1 MSRHQIACAAM
12 SLLLASC
19 AVGPDYQRPETA
31 TQATFKE
38 GGNWKIATPNDDTNR
53 GKWWEAF
60 GDRELN
66 LLVEQIDI
74 NNQNLKLAEAKY
86 RQAQALG
93 ASARSSFFPT
103 MSASASQTR
112 SQSAS
117 GRTSSN
123 SSSNTSTGAASGAS
137 SSISTIHNLSATFS
151 WELDLWG
158 RIRRQVEA
166 NDASIQA
173 SAADLE
179 SARLSA
185 QSELASN
192 YFQLRVSD
200 AQKQLLNNTVAA
212 YAKSLELTKNR
223 YNVGVAGRVDVA
235 QAETQL
241 KSAEA
246 QALDLGVQRAQL
258 EHAIALL
265 VGKAPGNFTLA
276 ESKWNV
282 AVPSI
287 PISLPS
293 SLLERRADIASA
305 ERRAAAANAQIGVA
319 KAAYYPTLS
328 LTGSGGY
335 SSSTLSDWIS
345 APNRFWSLGPSLATT
360 ILDFGKRY
368 AASDQAI
375 AVYDQNVA
383 TYRQT
388 VLQAFQDVEDNL
400 AALRIL
406 EAEAK
411 VQDEAVRTARE
422 SVALTVNQYKAGT
435 VSYLN
440 VVSVQTA
447 QLANERTAMALM
459 GRQLT
464 ASVALIK
471 ALGGGW
477 NSAAAAKP
485 L

>member
-1 MSRHQIACAAM
+1 MSRHQISFAVM

-19 AVGPDYQRPETA
+19 AVGPDYQRPEAA

-38 GGNWKIATPNDDTNR
+38 AGNWKIATPNDETNR

-66 LLVEQIDI
+66 ALVEQVDI
-74 NNQNLKLAEAKY
+74 NNQNLKVAEAKY

-103 MSASASQTR
+103 VSASASGTR
-112 SQSAS
+112 SKSAS

-123 SSSNTSTGAASGAS
+123 TSSGAASGAS
-137 SSISTIHNLSATFS
+137 SSISTSHNLSASFS
-151 WELDLWG
+151 WEFDLWG
-158 RIRRQVEA
+158 RIRRQVES

-200 AQKQLLNNTVAA
+200 AQKQLLNDTVAA

-265 VGKAPGNFTLA
+265 IGKAPGNFTLA

-287 PISLPS
+287 PLALPA
-293 SLLERRADIASA
+293 SLLERRPDIASA

-319 KAAYYPTLS
+319 RAAYYPTLS

-360 ILDFGKRY
+360 LLDFGKRG

-411 VQDEAVRTARE
+411 VQDEAVRAARE
-422 SVALTVNQYKAGT
+422 SVALTLNQYKAGT

-447 QLANERTAMALM
+447 QLANERSAMTLM

-477 NSAAAAKP
+477 NNNIAAKR

>member
-1 MSRHQIACAAM
+1 MSRHQITFAVM

-19 AVGPDYQRPETA
+19 AVGPDYQRPEA
-31 TQATFKE
+31 STQATFKE
-38 GGNWKIATPNDDTNR
+38 ANNWKIATPNDDINR

-66 LLVEQIDI
+66 ALVEQVDI
-74 NNQNLKLAEAKY
+74 NNQNLKVAEAKY

-103 MSASASQTR
+103 VSASASGTR
-112 SQSAS
+112 NKSAS

-123 SSSNTSTGAASGAS
+123 TSSGAASGAS
-137 SSISTIHNLSATFS
+137 SSISTSHNLSASFS
-151 WELDLWG
+151 WEFDLWG
-158 RIRRQVEA
+158 RIRRQVES

-200 AQKQLLNNTVAA
+200 AQKQLLNDTVAA

-265 VGKAPGNFTLA
+265 IGKAPGNFTLA

-287 PISLPS
+287 PLALPA
-293 SLLERRADIASA
+293 SLLERRPDIASA

-319 KAAYYPTLS
+319 RAAYYPTLS

-360 ILDFGKRY
+360 LLDFGKRG

-411 VQDEAVRTARE
+411 VQDEAVRAARE
-422 SVALTVNQYKAGT
+422 SVALTLNQYKAGT

-447 QLANERTAMALM
+447 QLANERSAMTLM

-477 NSAAAAKP
+477 NNNIAAKR

>member
-1 MSRHQIACAAM
+1 MSRHQISFVVM
-12 SLLLASC
+12 SWLIASC
-19 AVGPDYQRPETA
+19 AVGPDYKRPEVA

-38 GGNWKIATPNDDTNR
+38 AGNWKIATPNDDTNR

-66 LLVEQIDI
+66 ALVEQVDI
-74 NNQNLKLAEAKY
+74 NNQNLKIAEAKY

-103 MSASASQTR
+103 ISASASETR

-117 GRTSSN
+117 GKTSPS
-123 SSSNTSTGAASGAS
+123 TSTGAASGAS
-137 SSISTIHNLSATFS
+137 SSISTSHNLSATFS

-158 RIRRQVEA
+158 RIRRQVES

-179 SARLSA
+179 SAHLSA

-192 YFQLRVSD
+192 YFQLRVND
-200 AQKQLLNNTVAA
+200 AQKQLLNDTVAA

-287 PISLPS
+287 PLAIPA
-293 SLLERRADIASA
+293 SLLERRPDIAGA

-345 APNRFWSLGPSLATT
+345 VPNRFWSLGPSLATT
-360 ILDFGKRY
+360 ILDFGKRG

-411 VQDEAVRTARE
+411 VQDEAVRAARE

-447 QLANERTAMALM
+447 QLANERSAMTLM

-477 NSAAAAKP
+477 SNNVATKP

>member
-1 MSRHQIACAAM
+1 MSRHQISFAVM

-19 AVGPDYQRPETA
+19 AVGPDYQRPEAA

-38 GGNWKIATPNDDTNR
+38 AGNWKIATPNDETNR

-66 LLVEQIDI
+66 ALVEQVDI
-74 NNQNLKLAEAKY
+74 NNQNLKVAEAKY

-103 MSASASQTR
+103 VSASASGTR
-112 SQSAS
+112 SKSAS

-123 SSSNTSTGAASGAS
+123 TSSGAASGAS
-137 SSISTIHNLSATFS
+137 SSISTSHNLSASFS
-151 WELDLWG
+151 WEFDLWG
-158 RIRRQVEA
+158 RIRRQVES

-200 AQKQLLNNTVAA
+200 AQKQLLNDTVAA

-265 VGKAPGNFTLA
+265 IGKAPGNFTLA

-287 PISLPS
+287 PLALPA
-293 SLLERRADIASA
+293 SLLERRPDIASA

-319 KAAYYPTLS
+319 RAAYYPTLS

-360 ILDFGKRY
+360 LLDFGKRG

-411 VQDEAVRTARE
+411 VQDEAVRAARE
-422 SVALTVNQYKAGT
+422 SVALTLNQYKAGT

-447 QLANERTAMALM
+447 QLANERSAMTLM

-477 NSAAAAKP
+477 NNNIAAKP